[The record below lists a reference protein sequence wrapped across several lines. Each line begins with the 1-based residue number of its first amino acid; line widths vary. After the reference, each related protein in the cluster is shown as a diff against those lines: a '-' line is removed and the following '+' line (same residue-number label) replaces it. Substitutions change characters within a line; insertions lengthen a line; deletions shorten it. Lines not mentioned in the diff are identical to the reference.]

1 MNVNNRKLF
10 ANRDARRR
18 LAEMGGI
25 VNAFPEMM
33 GVVQRFEPGGIV
45 RPVYDTGVTPFD
57 IIAERAPG
65 MSPQEQIEAGL
76 PRAGLPRRE
85 VLEIMGRVDPNIGP
99 EEFSAMSREERR
111 AAGFSGLGSLNQAY
125 FTARE
130 RMLESQFP
138 MQGPP
143 MPPAP
148 EEPRR
153 TLAPEEYIN
162 PADEFA
168 GLPPEMT
175 GPFQLPEVVFDSEEP
190 APVLAV
196 EDDMTGYDLFDMTEG
211 QQEET
216 PAPEVRAPDEGSAPP
231 VLQPDQSSIEIEG
244 DEQVSGTR
252 PVPRPQS
259 VVDAAAKAL
268 EEDRGRDPSGAG
280 ATSVLNS
287 LTGGAA
293 NTVSGRVRQYE
304 QLFQE
309 MFGESDEDKTRERY
323 MNLAMIGFAIAAGED
338 PSALRNI
345 AAGMLQGT
353 AQMRE
358 DAAVRRQRQD
368 RVKELAIAAGL
379 EDERL
384 ARTIAGNI
392 AEASIRAAGTERTP
406 MTDDSPE
413 DFYNKNFATAL
424 AAARSDEPPIDMREG
439 EDPVTYATR
448 IARLIQP
455 LYGGTNEA
463 AEAAILGTPSSSGA
477 TSDMTDEERA
487 LYEGL

>member
-57 IIAERAPG
+57 VIAQRAPG
-65 MSPQEQIEAGL
+65 MSQREQIEAGL

-99 EEFSAMSREERR
+99 EEFSAMNREERR
-111 AAGFSGLGSLNQAY
+111 AAGFSGLGALNQAY
-125 FTARE
+125 FNARN

-153 TLAPEEYIN
+153 TLAPEEYIS
-162 PADEFA
+162 PVDEFA
-168 GLPPEMT
+168 GVMTDMTAPSQPPEM
-175 GPFQLPEVVFDSEEP
+175 VVDREEP
-190 APVLAV
+190 ARVLGDQGSA
-196 EDDMTGYDLFDMTEG
+196 EGFDLFDMNEG
-211 QQEET
+211 RREEV
-216 PAPEVRAPDEGSAPP
+216 PAAEVRAPDEGT
-231 VLQPDQSSIEIEG
+231 
-244 DEQVSGTR
+244 TR
-252 PVPRPQS
+252 PVLRPDRPAPEAAEPEAGDASGTDDESPNQS
-259 VVDAAAKAL
+259 LIRATQQAVADD
-268 EEDRGRDPSGAG
+268 EEDPSGAA
-280 ATSVLNS
+280 ATEVLRR
-287 LTGGAA
+287 LMGDADT
-293 NTVSGRVRQYE
+293 TVEGRVRQYE

-309 MFGESDEDKTRERY
+309 MFGESDEEKTRERY

-345 AAGMLQGT
+345 ATGMLQGT

-358 DAAVRRQRQD
+358 DAAARRQRAD
-368 RVKELAIAAGL
+368 RVKELAVAAGL

-384 ARTIAGNI
+384 AAQLAESLSRPRGGSGTDFIEGMLKDAYRTALSAALDANNPPTDMLEGEGANEYALRVMAGLTR
-392 AEASIRAAGTERTP
+392 ELSRTGAP
-406 MTDDSPE
+406 TSSGSGGAPAPTGAPSGMTDD
-413 DFYNKNFATAL
+413 
-424 AAARSDEPPIDMREG
+424 
-439 EDPVTYATR
+439 
-448 IARLIQP
+448 
-455 LYGGTNEA
+455 
-463 AEAAILGTPSSSGA
+463 
-477 TSDMTDEERA
+477 ERA
-487 LYEGL
+487 LFEGP

>member
-25 VNAFPEMM
+25 VNAYPELM
-33 GVVQRFEPGGIV
+33 GVAQQFEPGGMV
-45 RPVYDTGVTPFD
+45 RPVYETGVTPFN

-65 MSPQEQIEAGL
+65 MSQQEQIEAGL

-99 EEFSAMSREERR
+99 EEFSAMNREERR
-111 AAGFSGLGSLNQAY
+111 AAGFSGLGSLNNAY
-125 FTARE
+125 FNARE

-138 MQGPP
+138 MQGPA

-148 EEPRR
+148 GRQLASEEF
-153 TLAPEEYIN
+153 IN

-168 GLPPEMT
+168 GLTPDMAD
-175 GPFQLPEVVFDSEEP
+175 PFQLPEMVFDREEP
-190 APVLAV
+190 APVLGGQGSA
-196 EDDMTGYDLFDMTEG
+196 EGFDLFDMAEG
-211 QQEET
+211 QEEEA
-216 PAPEVRAPDEGSAPP
+216 PAAEVRAPDEGTPRP
-231 VLQPDQSSIEIEG
+231 VLRPDRPVAETESG
-244 DEQVSGTR
+244 EQVSGTR
-252 PVPRPQS
+252 PVPRPQN
-259 VVDAAAKAL
+259 VIDAAAKAI
-268 EEDRGRDPSGAG
+268 EEDGGNDPSGAS
-280 ATSVLNS
+280 ATSVLDS

-293 NTVSGRVRQYE
+293 NTVSGRVQQYE

-323 MNLAMIGFAIAAGED
+323 MNLAMIGFAIASGED

-345 AAGMLQGT
+345 ASGMLQGT

-368 RVKELAIAAGL
+368 RIKELAVAAGL
-379 EDERL
+379 EDDRL
-384 ARTIAGNI
+384 ARTLAGNI

-406 MTDDSPE
+406 LTDDSPE
-413 DFYNKNFATAL
+413 DFYNKNFATAI

-439 EDPVTYATR
+439 EDPVRYATR

-455 LYGGTNEA
+455 IYGGRDEA
-463 AEAAILGTPSSSGA
+463 AEAAILGTPSPAGAPSG
-477 TSDMTDEERA
+477 MTEDERA
-487 LYEGL
+487 LFEGL